1 MSKTRLGI
9 AAHLFRKVL
18 GPDFEMLTTVVDDE
32 EDEGEEME
40 DESEDD
46 EDGVSMTDTNI
57 VLLDSINDVF

>member
-32 EDEGEEME
+32 EDGGEEME
-40 DESEDD
+40 VRMMKM
-46 EDGVSMTDTNI
+46 VS
-57 VLLDSINDVF
+57 L